1 MLHRVST
8 KKLRF
13 RNRVNDF
20 YRGYR
25 IYGVR
30 ASMAGEALFPH
41 HYERR
46 RRVFEG
52 ARRVS

>member
-30 ASMAGEALFPH
+30 ASMAGEALSPITMS
-41 HYERR
+41 
-46 RRVFEG
+46 EG
-52 ARRVS
+52 EEYLRGPGV

>member
-1 MLHRVST
+1 MLLRVST

-25 IYGVR
+25 IYRVR
-30 ASMAGEALFPH
+30 ASMAGEALFPRRS
-41 HYERR
+41 ERK